1 MEIYQSK
8 FQCCFGYLIQK
19 KERKKYKCVCMKLL
33 SSFPER
39 WVEPF
44 YAYSFVIL
52 LAHYYYAS
60 AENFSDSM

>member
-19 KERKKYKCVCMKLL
+19 KKEEKKYKCVCMKLL
-33 SSFPER
+33 STFPER

-44 YAYSFVIL
+44 MHRVRVSV
-52 LAHYYYAS
+52 
-60 AENFSDSM
+60 FSL